1 MLSQFVIVCLF
12 VDTSLHVC
20 VCCLS
25 AFSWVCLFVGL
36 CLTVCLSVCLD
47 VCLSVCLSLFLCVR
61 PSVCAPACLCVCLSV
76 VWSILWP
83 RNPVARLDTG
93 LKPCG
98 CQRKTHS
105 TSQETKS
112 DNIRSVGICMYTPC
126 APSNVGKYK
135 RFLLYCLLC
144 W

>member
-1 MLSQFVIVCLF
+1 MLCQFVIVCLF

-25 AFSWVCLFVGL
+25 ASVWVCLTVGL
-36 CLTVCLSVCLD
+36 CLTIYLSVCACLSFCVSVHLFVRPSGFLSVCLFVPLF
-47 VCLSVCLSLFLCVR
+47 VCGVT
-61 PSVCAPACLCVCLSV
+61 
-76 VWSILWP
+76 LWP
-83 RNPVARLDTG
+83 RDPMARLDTG
-93 LKPCG
+93 LKPCS

-126 APSNVGKYK
+126 APSNLYK
-135 RFLLYCLLC
+135 CR
-144 W
+144 